1 MNNSPDEE
9 ELKELK
15 LPPRLRERNV
25 NRNVYDSDLLELLGS
40 ACCSLFF
47 IFFHQ
52 NRFLHECVRNILP

>member
-47 IFFHQ
+47 YIFSSKSV
-52 NRFLHECVRNILP
+52 LT